1 MERLETPTKLR
12 RNTELSSPLPAVQM
26 KLNSDR
32 GSANAV
38 NNWSKPDLGIHP
50 GSIENA
56 QRMRNLA
63 RGVPTIP
70 AEELYTIPQLFR
82 PNGSPLPKGK
92 IVPLTTRLSGEPLAG
107 KKRPEP
113 EEPRES
119 NEPIPPPIFKGGR
132 RRKRTKRH
140 RRHRRTRKN

>member
-1 MERLETPTKLR
+1 
-12 RNTELSSPLPAVQM
+12 M

-38 NNWSKPDLGIHP
+38 SNWSKPDLGIHP

-56 QRMRNLA
+56 QRMRNFA
-63 RGVPTIP
+63 SGVPVIP
-70 AEELYTIPQLFR
+70 AEELYTIPQLFG
-82 PNGSPLPKGK
+82 PDGSPLPKGK
-92 IVPLTTRLSGEPLAG
+92 IVPPTTRLSDEPLAG
-107 KKRPEP
+107 TKRRKP

-119 NEPIPPPIFKGGR
+119 NKPIPPPNFKGSGGR
-132 RRKRTKRH
+132 RHKRTKRH